1 MPREHNRYCTG
12 WVYNHWNRTV
22 SCSCGITQGEDEIR
36 AKTKKEHTVS
46 SSPASAHFGPHNP
59 NSQEARDTVKAH
71 GFHFYHGTV
80 NGTEDILALPEKSN
94 KGVSN
99 ILSFLQLQ
107 AKRNP
112 GFLALDFAAAKAE
125 RDGSEEA
132 KEAVA
137 AIAKAYYDKTVGNLR
152 ELWLKSLT
160 VEEVAELL
168 KVEQPAAQWSEG

>member
-1 MPREHNRYCTG
+1 MT
-12 WVYNHWNRTV
+12 
-22 SCSCGITQGEDEIR
+22 
-36 AKTKKEHTVS
+36 

-59 NSQEARDTVKAH
+59 NSQEDREAVKAH

-80 NGTEDILALPEKSN
+80 NGTEDILSLPEQSDV
-94 KGVSN
+94 GVVN
-99 ILSFLQLQ
+99 ILSFLQTQ

-125 RDGSEEA
+125 REGNEEA
-132 KEAVA
+132 KEVVA

-160 VEEVAELL
+160 IEEVRALLAAEPDVRGG
-168 KVEQPAAQWSEG
+168 KWYGAQPQWSEG